1 MSSYQLIDLV
11 EATEW
16 YVYLLSL
23 DEYSPHAL
31 LGVGGGRSVTVPSG
45 SLRST

>member
-16 YVYLLSL
+16 YVYLLSFE
-23 DEYSPHAL
+23 EYSPHAL
-31 LGVGGGRSVTVPSG
+31 LGVGRRSVAVPNG